1 METKRL
7 YRSRTDKMFAG
18 VCGGLGQYLGMDPT
32 LIRLIFALL
41 AVIGV
46 GSSIIVYLILMLV
59 VPLAP
64 ETPPTP
70 PSA

>member
-1 METKRL
+1 METKKL

-46 GSSIIVYLILMLV
+46 GSSIVVYLILMLV

-64 ETPPTP
+64 ETPLTP

>member
-1 METKRL
+1 MENKKL

-18 VCGGLGQYLGMDPT
+18 VCGGLGQYLGMDTT

-46 GSSIIVYLILMLV
+46 GSSIVVYLILMLV
-59 VPLAP
+59 VPLEPEAP
-64 ETPPTP
+64 LTP